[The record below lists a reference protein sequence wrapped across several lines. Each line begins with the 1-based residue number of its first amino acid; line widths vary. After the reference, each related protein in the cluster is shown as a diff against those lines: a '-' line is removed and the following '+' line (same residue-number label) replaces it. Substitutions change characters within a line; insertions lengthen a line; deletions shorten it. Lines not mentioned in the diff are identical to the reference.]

1 MSLMEKSHRIA
12 VTKEHSMK
20 PMPSPATGEPSKP
33 KMSNGMEHDIYE
45 PLAGEVLRLV
55 AEGKRRLLITSSGA
69 GEGKSTVTA
78 RLGRALARSGS
89 LSVVLVDTDQMRP
102 TLHTLFGLENQR
114 GLGELLEEIYRFDPS
129 KEDPQQF
136 GLGDWLELLAV
147 EGRSGRLT
155 VVQDDQAFAI
165 MLQKGAVVSIIQDQP
180 PEDRRLGQILS
191 NLGQIGA
198 ERLETALR
206 TQREVQRPL
215 GDVLLSL
222 GLAEYEAVR
231 TALRTQFDE
240 RLRSIMMLRRP
251 KCAFIEAAEDSLS
264 AYASRHMAYSDG
276 TGIDPHVRGKFG
288 TFLKQPFLTSQMS
301 AFLRDTDQERL
312 KVLVSGTRIT
322 NFRENSPAAAFKGL
336 LSHLSAMFDVV
347 LVDSPPVA
355 VASPAEALGR
365 IMDGVLM
372 VVKAEG
378 YDVQIIQ
385 RAKEQLEKNGCQIL
399 GAILT
404 QARMDLADPLY
415 YYYGAYTRR

>member
-1 MSLMEKSHRIA
+1 MNHLDKEPRTADPGMRKSPTHRA
-12 VTKEHSMK
+12 ADAPRRWEND
-20 PMPSPATGEPSKP
+20 P
-33 KMSNGMEHDIYE
+33 YE

-78 RLGRALARSGS
+78 ALGRALARSGN

-102 TLHTLFGLENQR
+102 TLHTLFGLEAQR

-136 GLGDWLELLAV
+136 GLGDWLELLTV

-155 VVQDDQAFAI
+155 VAQDDQSYAI
-165 MLQKGAVVSIIQDQP
+165 MLQKGAVVSIVQEHA
-180 PEDRRLGQILS
+180 PEDRRLGRLLS
-191 NLGQIGA
+191 SRGQLGA
-198 ERLETALR
+198 EPLESALR

-231 TALRTQFDE
+231 TVLRAQFDE
-240 RLRSIMMLRRP
+240 RLRNIMMLRRP
-251 KCAFIEAAEDSLS
+251 KCGFIEAAEDSLS

-276 TGIDPHVRGKFG
+276 TGIDPLVRGKFG

-301 AFLRDTDQERL
+301 AFLRDTNQERL
-312 KVLVSGTRIT
+312 KVLVSGTLTT
-322 NFRENSPAAAFKGL
+322 NFRESSPAAAFRGL
-336 LSHLSAMFDVV
+336 LNHLSAMFDIV
-347 LVDSPPVA
+347 LIDSPPVA

-365 IMDGVLM
+365 VVDGVLL

-385 RAKEQLEKNGCQIL
+385 RAKEQLTKSGAQVL

-404 QARMDLADPLY
+404 QARVDLADPLY
-415 YYYGAYTRR
+415 YYYGAYPRR

>member
-1 MSLMEKSHRIA
+1 MNRLDKAPRVAI
-12 VTKEHSMK
+12 TKDPAMK
-20 PMPSPATGEPSKP
+20 KTSPPRTADLP
-33 KMSNGMEHDIYE
+33 KVSQRWESDQYE

-55 AEGKRRLLITSSGA
+55 ADGKRRLLITSSGA

-78 RLGRALARSGS
+78 ALGRALAKNGN
-89 LSVVLVDTDQMRP
+89 LSVVLIDTDQMRP

-114 GLGELLEEIYRFDPS
+114 GLGELLAEIYRFDPS

-155 VVQDDQAFAI
+155 VVQDEQSFAI
-165 MLQKGAVVSIIQDQP
+165 MLQKGVVVSIVQEQP
-180 PEDRRLGQILS
+180 PEDRRLGQLLS
-191 NLGQIGA
+191 SVGKLSA
-198 ERLETALR
+198 EPLETALR

-215 GDVLLSL
+215 GDILLSL

-231 TALRTQFDE
+231 NALRTQFDE
-240 RLRSIMMLRRP
+240 RLRGIMMLRRP
-251 KCAFIEAAEDSLS
+251 KCAFIEAAESSLS
-264 AYASRHMAYSDG
+264 AYASRHMAYADG

-301 AFLRDTDQERL
+301 AFLRDTNQERL
-312 KVLVSGTRIT
+312 KVLVSGTRTT
-322 NFRENSPAAAFKGL
+322 NFRDSSSAAAFRGL
-336 LSHLSAMFDVV
+336 LSHLSAMFDIV
-347 LVDSPPVA
+347 LIDSPPVA

-365 IMDGVLM
+365 IVDGVLM

-385 RAKEQLEKNGCQIL
+385 RAKEQLTKNGAQIL

-404 QARMDLADPLY
+404 QAHMDLADPLY
-415 YYYGAYTRR
+415 YYYGAYTPRR

>member
-1 MSLMEKSHRIA
+1 MNRLEKATRVA
-12 VTKEHSMK
+12 VTKDPAMK
-20 PMPSPATGEPSKP
+20 KTSLPRTADMPKAAPRWE
-33 KMSNGMEHDIYE
+33 NDQYE

-78 RLGRALARSGS
+78 ALGRALARNGN

-147 EGRSGRLT
+147 DGRSGRLT
-155 VVQDDQAFAI
+155 VVQDEQSFSI
-165 MLQKGAVVSIIQDQP
+165 MLQKGAVVAIIQEHP
-180 PEDRRLGQILS
+180 PEDRRLGQLLTTVGKIA
-191 NLGQIGA
+191 A
-198 ERLETALR
+198 EPLETALR

-231 TALRTQFDE
+231 AALRAQFDE

-251 KCAFIEAAEDSLS
+251 KCAFIEAAEDSLT
-264 AYASRHMAYSDG
+264 AYATRHMAYSDG

-301 AFLRDTDQERL
+301 AFLRDTNQERL
-312 KVLVSGTRIT
+312 KVLVSGTRTT
-322 NFRENSPAAAFKGL
+322 NFRDSSPAAAFRGL
-336 LSHLSAMFDVV
+336 LSHLSAMFDIV
-347 LVDSPPVA
+347 LIDSPPVA

-365 IMDGVLM
+365 IVDGVIM

-385 RAKEQLEKNGCQIL
+385 RAKEQLTKNGAQIL

-404 QARMDLADPLY
+404 QAHMDLADPLY
-415 YYYGAYTRR
+415 YYYGAYTPRR

>member
-1 MSLMEKSHRIA
+1 MNRLDKTPRVA
-12 VTKEHSMK
+12 VTKDPGMK
-20 PMPSPATGEPSKP
+20 KTSPHHGAGPQKVSHRWE
-33 KMSNGMEHDIYE
+33 NDQYE

-78 RLGRALARSGS
+78 ALGRALAKNGN

-155 VVQDDQAFAI
+155 VVQDELSFAI
-165 MLQKGAVVSIIQDQP
+165 MLQKGAVVSIIQEQP
-180 PEDRRLGQILS
+180 PEDRKLGQLLS
-191 NLGQIGA
+191 SLGKLSA
-198 ERLETALR
+198 EPLETALR

-215 GDVLLSL
+215 GDILLSL

-231 TALRTQFDE
+231 SALRSQFDE
-240 RLRSIMMLRRP
+240 RLRGIMMLRRP
-251 KCAFIEAAEDSLS
+251 KCGFIEAAEDSLS

-276 TGIDPHVRGKFG
+276 TGIDPQVRGKLG

-301 AFLRDTDQERL
+301 AFLRDTNQERL
-312 KVLVSGTRIT
+312 KVLVSGTRMT
-322 NFRENSPAAAFKGL
+322 NFRDSSPAAAFRGL
-336 LSHLSAMFDVV
+336 LSHLSAMFDIV
-347 LVDSPPVA
+347 LIDSPPVA

-365 IMDGVLM
+365 IVDGVLM

-385 RAKEQLEKNGCQIL
+385 RAKEQLTKNGAQIL

-415 YYYGAYTRR
+415 YYYGAYTPRR

>member
-1 MSLMEKSHRIA
+1 MNRLDKTPRVTTTKDPGMKTTSHRRA
-12 VTKEHSMK
+12 ADPTKASHGWE
-20 PMPSPATGEPSKP
+20 
-33 KMSNGMEHDIYE
+33 NDQYE

-55 AEGKRRLLITSSGA
+55 AEGKRRLLVTSSGA

-78 RLGRALARSGS
+78 ALGRALARNGN

-147 EGRSGRLT
+147 DGRSGRLT
-155 VVQDDQAFAI
+155 VAQDEQSFSI
-165 MLQKGAVVSIIQDQP
+165 MLQKGAVVAILQDQP
-180 PEDRRLGQILS
+180 PEDRRLGQLLATVGKIA
-191 NLGQIGA
+191 A
-198 ERLETALR
+198 EPLETALR

-215 GDVLLSL
+215 GDILLSL
-222 GLAEYEAVR
+222 GLAEHGAIR
-231 TALRTQFDE
+231 SALRAQFDE

-251 KCAFIEAAEDSLS
+251 KCAFVEVAEDSHT

-276 TGIDPHVRGKFG
+276 TGIDPEVRGKLG

-301 AFLRDTDQERL
+301 AFLRDTNQERL
-312 KVLVSGTRIT
+312 KVLVSGTLIT
-322 NFRENSPAAAFKGL
+322 NFRDSSPAAAFRGL
-336 LSHLSAMFDVV
+336 LSHLSAMFDIV
-347 LVDSPPVA
+347 LIDSPPVA

-365 IMDGVLM
+365 IVDGVIM

-385 RAKEQLEKNGCQIL
+385 RAKEQLTKNGAQIL

-404 QARMDLADPLY
+404 QVQVDLADPLY
-415 YYYGAYTRR
+415 YYYGAYTSRR